1 MSGLLKDK
9 VCLITGASRGIGKA
23 TALLFAEEG
32 AKVIVNVRR
41 QGSAEKWIEQSSYRE
56 QLEEKCFDITLRQ
69 EVQNNILEIKKKYGS
84 IDVLVNNAGIEFNE
98 LIGMI
103 SEENT
108 RKMFE
113 VNVFG
118 MINMIQTVSRIM
130 RRNER
135 GGSIINISSMTAL
148 RGNIGQMVYSATKG
162 AVISMTRSAAKE
174 LAAGKIRVNSI
185 APGLTRTEMMMQT
198 EEVKMESRIQN
209 IMLGRIAEPEDIAGA
224 CLLLASD
231 YADYISGQVL
241 SADGCSIM

>member
-1 MSGLLKDK
+1 M
-9 VCLITGASRGIGKA
+9 
-23 TALLFAEEG
+23 
-32 AKVIVNVRR
+32 VIFGV
-41 QGSAEKWIEQSSYRE
+41 SYRE

-118 MINMIQTVSRIM
+118 MINMIQTVIRIM

>member
-198 EEVKMESRIQN
+198 EEVKMVSRIQN

>member
-231 YADYISGQVL
+231 YADYISGQEL

>member
-198 EEVKMESRIQN
+198 EEVKIESRIQN

>member
-185 APGLTRTEMMMQT
+185 APGLTRT
-198 EEVKMESRIQN
+198 
-209 IMLGRIAEPEDIAGA
+209 
-224 CLLLASD
+224 
-231 YADYISGQVL
+231 
-241 SADGCSIM
+241 

>member
-231 YADYISGQVL
+231 SADYISGQVL